1 MGELCCRPT
10 LNESCDDIYMD
21 KLNVCSFFVCLF
33 QDLQSLMDP
42 SRNMSKYRNLLNG
55 EHGEPPLVRAVHHY
69 EL

>member
-1 MGELCCRPT
+1 
-10 LNESCDDIYMD
+10 MD
-21 KLNVCSFFVCLF
+21 NLNVCSFFVCLF